1 MEARTRNLSRTPVTP
16 SAAGGLLLL
25 VVGLGLTLS
34 AWHTPVPDPA
44 RHQIF
49 LSLWLLG
56 AVLLAARVFLDGL
69 PGSTPYL
76 SRSVMTF
83 GIGVVAAV
91 SVTTM
96 PWSDL
101 GSVFWYQLWFSV
113 PLLTGLA
120 VAAFRPSSPTSRR
133 PSGPA
138 PDQGSVPEQP
148 PQKIRH

>member
-1 MEARTRNLSRTPVTP
+1 M
-16 SAAGGLLLL
+16 L
-25 VVGLGLTLS
+25 VIGVSLTLS
-34 AWHTPVPDPA
+34 AWDSVVPDPA

-56 AVLLAARVFLDGL
+56 AALLAVRVFLDGL
-69 PGSTPYL
+69 PGSTLHL

-83 GIGVVAAV
+83 GIGVVAAAAV
-91 SVTTM
+91 ATM

-120 VAAFRPSSPTSRR
+120 VTAFHPSAHRR
-133 PSGPA
+133 APESGQYPGYTA
-138 PDQGSVPEQP
+138 L
-148 PQKIRH
+148 RH